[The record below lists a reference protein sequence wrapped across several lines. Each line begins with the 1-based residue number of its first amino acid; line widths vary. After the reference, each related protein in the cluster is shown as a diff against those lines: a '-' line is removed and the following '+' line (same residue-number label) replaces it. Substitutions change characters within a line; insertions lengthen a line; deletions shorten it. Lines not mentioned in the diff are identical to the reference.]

1 MSMIYC
7 LYDTGSGSLWRS
19 ETRCNVTYKR
29 MKKPWAF
36 LIFNTQSTF
45 CRDTAKANC
54 ENKEIQKNWNDAVS
68 VSLLPVQWIVKQKC
82 QWNVDSMMESVS
94 PAHERAGKV
103 SNSSPACW
111 LCLLAA
117 GNVAFSLREG
127 MKGKQRGI
135 LSRFSTPSGINRAIP
150 PQLVS
155 PERLIGWSL
164 FRVLLIGCYKDGGL
178 YLIGSGATMGWVK
191 GWDLSSATKS
201 KSISESPSVIFLC
214 ACLNVPV
221 WLSVFKFLCH

>member
-68 VSLLPVQWIVKQKC
+68 VSLLPVQWIVNGMLTP
-82 QWNVDSMMESVS
+82 WWSRSL
-94 PAHERAGKV
+94 RLRRV

-111 LCLLAA
+111 LP
-117 GNVAFSLREG
+117 G
-127 MKGKQRGI
+127 MW
-135 LSRFSTPSGINRAIP
+135 RF
-150 PQLVS
+150 L
-155 PERLIGWSL
+155 
-164 FRVLLIGCYKDGGL
+164 C
-178 YLIGSGATMGWVK
+178 VK
-191 GWDLSSATKS
+191 GWKESSGGFCPDSARHQELTGR
-201 KSISESPSVIFLC
+201 FLH
-214 ACLNVPV
+214 
-221 WLSVFKFLCH
+221 SSCHQRD